1 MSVIKA
7 EQLQGEDR
15 DFSAVAFN
23 FEDVTDRAQGELAK
37 IKQYA
42 AKLIQEA
49 QKEAAA
55 IRQQAATAGQAD
67 AMKKAQQTLKTQVDQ
82 QAATVIPAL
91 QQIVKELTEAKQ
103 TFLKEWEN
111 AALHVACSIAEKII
125 RKELSERPEIG
136 IEMIRETIK
145 LASGCGEITVHMNPS
160 DIDAMDQGASN
171 SANVLRKL
179 SPSQVTPD
187 ASLSRGGCRV
197 ETQFGEID
205 GQIETQLQRIE
216 EQLK

>member
-7 EQLQGEDR
+7 EQLLREDH

-49 QKEAAA
+49 QQEAAK
-55 IRQQAATAGQAD
+55 IRQQAAAAGQGD
-67 AMKKAQQTLKTQVDQ
+67 ATQKAQQTLKTQVDQ
-82 QAATVIPAL
+82 QAATVVPAL
-91 QQIVKELTEAKQ
+91 QQIVKELSEAKQ
-103 TFLKEWEN
+103 VFLKEWED

-125 RKELSERPEIG
+125 RREVAARPEIG
-136 IEMIRETIK
+136 VEMIRETIK
-145 LASGCGEITVHMNPS
+145 LASGCSEIVVHMNPA

-171 SANVLRKL
+171 SANVLRRL
-179 SPSQVTPD
+179 SPSQIVPD
-187 ASLSRGGCRV
+187 PALSRGSCRV

>member
-7 EQLQGEDR
+7 EQLQREDR

-49 QKEAAA
+49 QQEAAK
-55 IRQQAATAGQAD
+55 IRQQAATAGQTD
-67 AMKKAQQTLKTQVDQ
+67 AMQKAQATLKTQVDQ

-103 TFLKEWEN
+103 TFLQEWEN
-111 AALHVACSIAEKII
+111 AALHVACSIAEKVI
-125 RKELSERPEIG
+125 RREITQRPEIG
-136 IEMIRETIK
+136 IDMIRETIR
-145 LASGCGEITVHMNPS
+145 LASGCGEITVHMNPL
-160 DIDAMDQGASN
+160 DIDAMDKGAAN

-179 SPSQVTPD
+179 SPSQVIADPQ
-187 ASLSRGGCRV
+187 LSRGSCRV

-205 GQIETQLQRIE
+205 GQIETQLRRIE